1 MFGLSPAV
9 AWALAGLLFIAL
21 EAVVPGLVIV
31 FFGLGALATSLAT
44 ALLGLSAES
53 QLLLFA
59 ASSVGSLL
67 GLRRLFRKTFQGEAR
82 PENQLQQ
89 RLEDF
94 VGEAAVVTEA
104 IPEGGAGRIKLRGS
118 FYAAVAQVPIPAGA
132 AVKVAAD
139 VHGDHSLF
147 EVVTL

>member
-1 MFGLSPAV
+1 MFGLSPSV
-9 AWALAGLLFIAL
+9 AWALAGLLLIAL
-21 EAVVPGLVIV
+21 EAVVPGLIIV

-44 ALLGLSAES
+44 ALFGLSTDS

-59 ASSVGSLL
+59 ASSVVSLL
-67 GLRRLFRKTFQGEAR
+67 GLRRLFKKTFQGEAR
-82 PENQLQQ
+82 TENQLRQ

-94 VGEAAVVTEA
+94 TGEAAVVTEA

-118 FYAAVAQVPIPAGA
+118 FYAAVAREAIPAGT

-147 EVVTL
+147 KVETL

>member
-1 MFGLSPAV
+1 MFGLSPPV

-21 EAVVPGLVIV
+21 EAVVPGLIIV
-31 FFGLGALATSLAT
+31 FFGLGALVTSLAT
-44 ALLGLSAES
+44 AVFGLSAEA
-53 QLLLFA
+53 QLLIFA

-67 GLRRLFRKTFQGEAR
+67 GLRRLFKKTFQGDAR
-82 PENQLQQ
+82 LENQLRQ

-94 VGEAAVVTEA
+94 TGEAAVVTEA

-118 FYAAVAQVPIPAGA
+118 YYAAVADAPIPAGT
-132 AVKVAAD
+132 AVRVTAD

-147 EVVTL
+147 KVATL